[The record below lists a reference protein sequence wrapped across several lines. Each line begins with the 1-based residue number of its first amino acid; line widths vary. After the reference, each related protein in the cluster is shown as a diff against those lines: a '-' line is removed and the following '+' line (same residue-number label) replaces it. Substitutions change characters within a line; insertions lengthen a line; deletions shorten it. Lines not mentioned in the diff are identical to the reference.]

1 MWLEDTTSPSTS
13 SRSTTR
19 VSKRV
24 SARSSS
30 SSPAALWPKRKF
42 SPTLTCSACS
52 VPTRTSSMK
61 LCALRAANSSSNG
74 MTTNS
79 WTPRSPMSSALRS
92 SVVSRRGAPP
102 GATIAAGCG
111 SKVTTVSAPRMTSR
125 WPRWTPSK
133 VPTAIRRGRGCT
145 SESGVTF
152 IRGTLRRASAGR
164 PRGAPR
170 WPPARRRRPAG
181 RARPRPRRRCR
192 LAVAG
197 APRGVGVDLD
207 ARQEGERLLERQD
220 ALRIGVRDVERPD
233 ARAPQLLAVA
243 VAQLGDERAHVG
255 PGRALDEE
263 LRRGPPRAT
272 AARSG
277 RR

>member
-1 MWLEDTTSPSTS
+1 
-13 SRSTTR
+13 
-19 VSKRV
+19 
-24 SARSSS
+24 
-30 SSPAALWPKRKF
+30 
-42 SPTLTCSACS
+42 
-52 VPTRTSSMK
+52 
-61 LCALRAANSSSNG
+61 
-74 MTTNS
+74 
-79 WTPRSPMSSALRS
+79 MSSALRS

-102 GATIAAGCG
+102 GATMAAGCG

-133 VPTAIRRGRGCT
+133 VPTAIRRGRGST

-170 WPPARRRRPAG
+170 WPPGRRRRPARTCSTSG
-181 RARPRPRRRCR
+181 SASRVDR
-192 LAVAG
+192 LPVTG

-207 ARQEGERLLERQD
+207 ARQEGERLLERQH
-220 ALRIGVRDVERPD
+220 ALGIGVLDGEGPD
-233 ARAPQLLAVA
+233 PRAPQLLAVA

-263 LRRGPPRAT
+263 LRRDPRGAT

-277 RR
+277 RRRPRARAPRRPRRRARARRPCAPARGRPSRSAGAGRCARWAAPRRAAGCARCA